1 MALGGKIIPH
11 LSFLTINFE
20 KEFASVMRLNLSVT
34 VHSFHAGILMRKQL
48 VLCDI

>member
-20 KEFASVMRLNLSVT
+20 KEFASVMLNLSVA

-48 VLCDI
+48 RLCDI

>member
-20 KEFASVMRLNLSVT
+20 KEFASVMLNLSVT